1 MSRYAATVTRVSQPT
16 SQQEQEPGL
25 SDVETDRV
33 RRRVRLLVDIT
44 SRVAEYRDGLRR
56 AADRLTRHEAT
67 IIADL
72 EQHGLD
78 VPQLREVLWGAH
90 VLVDDPDLY
99 EAWRFPKSRERLSSH
114 HKTVD
119 KETYPDLGLK
129 GPLVREKLHGRTKT
143 GTWVQLE
150 KTPAAMG
157 DGFRLPT
164 WNDVLHLCDFV
175 VYRITKSNVGP
186 WGLSKQTERRPL
198 YLSPSLAGSVLVP
211 EAARPELARALQR
224 VEAADDTSSALAALF
239 PPPERASAEAELVN
253 RPGTRGGRGL
263 FGASDVHTD
272 ALADTDA
279 GRALRDARTTPDWTL
294 PEAGRTEAI
303 TLRGKGKQIRT
314 VVRRVP
320 ATEQQE
326 DM

>member
-1 MSRYAATVTRVSQPT
+1 MTQGTLPRD
-16 SQQEQEPGL
+16 GL
-25 SDVETDRV
+25 TDAQAERV

-44 SRVAEYRDGLRR
+44 SRVAEYRDGLQR
-56 AADRLTRHEAT
+56 AADQLTRHEAT
-67 IIADL
+67 ILHDL

-78 VPQLREVLWGAH
+78 VPQLREVLWGGH

-99 EAWRFPKSRERLSSH
+99 EAWRFPKTRERLSSH

-119 KETYPDLGLK
+119 KSTYPDLGLK
-129 GPLVREKLHGRTKT
+129 GPLVREKLHGRTAL

-164 WNDVLHLCDFV
+164 WNDVLHLWDFI

-198 YLSPSLAGSVLVP
+198 YLSPALAASVPVP
-211 EAARPELARALQR
+211 EVALAELTGALASA
-224 VEAADDTSSALAALF
+224 EAADDTTSSSPDLARLF
-239 PPPERASAEAELVN
+239 PPPDRASATAELVLDPDSRN
-253 RPGTRGGRGL
+253 GRGL
-263 FGASDVHTD
+263 FGASDVHIDVVPQSDTVA
-272 ALADTDA
+272 ALRT
-279 GRALRDARTTPDWTL
+279 GRAEPTWSL
-294 PEAGRTEAI
+294 PEAGERAPVTV
-303 TLRGKGKQIRT
+303 RGGRREVRT

>member
-1 MSRYAATVTRVSQPT
+1 VRQPT
-16 SQQEQEPGL
+16 SQQQAPGL
-25 SDVETDRV
+25 SDVEADRV

-78 VPQLREVLWGAH
+78 VTQLREVLWGGH

-114 HKTVD
+114 HKSVD

-175 VYRITKSNVGP
+175 VYKITKSNVGP

-198 YLSPSLAGSVLVP
+198 YLSPSLAGSVQVP

-224 VEAADDTSSALAALF
+224 TEAADDTSSTSPDLAALF
-239 PPPERASAEAELVN
+239 PPPERTSAEAELVH
-253 RPGTRGGRGL
+253 RPGTRNGRGL

-272 ALADTDA
+272 GLADTDA
-279 GRALRDARTTPDWTL
+279 GRALRDARTTPGWAL